1 MVLSTR
7 VYVEHPDLALTPTI
21 QSLPDAEIGV
31 VPDVG
36 TNPQQNVYFFWIDA
50 EDFVAVETALAEDH
64 TVAEFTAI
72 IETADRRTYRIRYS
86 DEVTLITPAVTEVD
100 AIVVESRSRADGWEL
115 QLQFQDHEDLYAL
128 HEHASEA
135 DIRFDMLEIHQ
146 DERND
151 GGSGPDLTEE
161 QVEVLVSA
169 YEHGYYEEP
178 RETNLAALGS
188 ALDIS
193 QTAVS
198 SRLRRASGR
207 LIEETLG
214 YDEHEEEP

>member
-7 VYVEHPDLALTPTI
+7 VYVEHPDLALAPSI
-21 QSLPDAEIGV
+21 KSLPDAEIGV

-36 TNPQQNVYFFWIDA
+36 TNPHQNVYFFWIEA
-50 EDFVAVETALAEDH
+50 ADFHAVETALAEDH

-72 IETADRRTYRIRYS
+72 IETTDRRTYRIEYS

-100 AIVVESRSRADGWEL
+100 AIVVESRSRSEGWEL

-128 HEHASEA
+128 HEYADEA
-135 DIRFDMLEIHQ
+135 GIQFDMLEIHQ

-151 GGSGPDLTEE
+151 GWSGPDLTEE

-169 YEHGYYEEP
+169 YEQGYYEEP
-178 RETNLAALGS
+178 RETDLAALGS
-188 ALDIS
+188 ALGIS

-198 SRLRRASGR
+198 SRLRRACGR

-214 YDEHEEEP
+214 YNEHEENP